1 MYAHSYGRNRPG
13 MPSRM
18 GPSYAAEFGLPN
30 PRPTQIQSFIERC
43 CDPSLE
49 QMNLSLALELA
60 DYINTKR
67 ANTAREA
74 AFEIVQRVNSRVSH
88 VGILAL
94 DLLDILVK
102 NCGYLI
108 HLQIGTKEFLNEMV
122 RRFPERPP
130 MHPGPV
136 MTRILE
142 MIHEWRQTICVTSKH
157 KEDLVHIRDMHR
169 LLMYKGYR
177 FPKIDARSAAVL
189 STNQPLQSPEELE
202 EETRLAQSAKLQE
215 LIRRGTPRDLQQAQE
230 LMKILSGADPESNN
244 VQTRQI
250 AKEMD
255 KIESRAKLLVDMLD
269 QANPSDKFV
278 SGDAYD
284 QVASSLRSVQPRLQK
299 WIEQA
304 EDDEESRHLNRFL
317 QLNDMINQTL
327 DRYDAVSHGR
337 ESATKRATNSLI
349 SFDDD
354 AENAPSSSSQATSA
368 PDSTPGPGSSAKKSI
383 FDEFESLSFGNTAST
398 NPSGTTNTKDA
409 VKADNNSV
417 LSTSNPAALLSH
429 QSSSVPSSTPS
440 NKIFDLLGDIDEP
453 STPGASAMAT
463 TSGPSV
469 HPSSSKPHFPHTSNA
484 PPASSKDPFAGL
496 DLLS

>member
-1 MYAHSYGRNRPG
+1 MEQLN
-13 MPSRM
+13 
-18 GPSYAAEFGLPN
+18 LP
-30 PRPTQIQSFIERC
+30 
-43 CDPSLE
+43 
-49 QMNLSLALELA
+49 LALELA

-74 AFEIVQRVNSRVSH
+74 AFEIVQRINARVPH

-102 NCGYLI
+102 NCGFPM
-108 HLQIGTKEFLNEMV
+108 HLQIATKEFLNELV

-177 FPKIDARSAAVL
+177 FPKVDARSASVL
-189 STNQPLQSPEELE
+189 SSTQPLQSPEELE

-215 LIRRGTPRDLQQAQE
+215 YIRRGTPRDLHQAQE
-230 LMKILSGADPESNN
+230 LMKILSGAEPERDH

-250 AKEMD
+250 VREMD
-255 KIESRAKLLVDMLD
+255 KIESRVKLLGDMLD
-269 QANPSDKFV
+269 QANPADKFV

-284 QVASSLRSVQPRLQK
+284 QVASSLQSIQPRLQR

-304 EDDEESRHLNRFL
+304 DDSEESQHLTRFL
-317 QLNDMINQTL
+317 EVNDAIHQVL
-327 DRYDAVSHGR
+327 QRYEAVATGR
-337 ESATKRATNSLI
+337 QPAAAGSSLI
-349 SFDDD
+349 SLEDDHVAQVPPASQTQSLLD
-354 AENAPSSSSQATSA
+354 EFASLDMSQPPKPVAAPTAAPSSSEKKTTSS
-368 PDSTPGPGSSAKKSI
+368 D
-383 FDEFESLSFGNTAST
+383 
-398 NPSGTTNTKDA
+398 
-409 VKADNNSV
+409 V
-417 LSTSNPAALLSH
+417 
-429 QSSSVPSSTPS
+429 
-440 NKIFDLLGDIDEP
+440 FDLLGELDEHAHPPPPPTSSRP
-453 STPGASAMAT
+453 SPAAHDPMA
-463 TSGPSV
+463 GV
-469 HPSSSKPHFPHTSNA
+469 
-484 PPASSKDPFAGL
+484 